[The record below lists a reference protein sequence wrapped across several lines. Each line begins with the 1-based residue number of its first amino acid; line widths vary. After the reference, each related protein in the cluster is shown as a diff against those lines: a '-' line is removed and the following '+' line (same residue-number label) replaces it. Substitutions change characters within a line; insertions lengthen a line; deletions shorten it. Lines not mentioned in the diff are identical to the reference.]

1 MNCDNRRIVEFGA
14 TTAPQN
20 AAKTLLNRYDVERA
34 SIAWHVTEFASR
46 RVSCINYLHRVT
58 RVYTR
63 VVEKKQAWDHASYCS
78 VEWTRSKKS
87 KSVLES
93 EKKSSILTCLCRIS
107 EHYSRPSNQSTKA
120 RNDVS
125 GRSLSS
131 ATPSEY
137 PCPECGISTLLLSHR
152 APFSYKVRPRNIF
165 FYYTFLIEIVAPPKN
180 GNKLSLA

>member
-1 MNCDNRRIVEFGA
+1 MNCDNRRMVEFGA

-20 AAKTLLNRYDVERA
+20 AAKTLLNRYVERA

-46 RVSCINYLHRVT
+46 RVSCINYLTVWRVCT
-58 RVYTR
+58 QELWKKKKTGLRSRELLFRGVNAIKKTQRVFSNRWRKVRYSH
-63 VVEKKQAWDHASYCS
+63 VFVESANN
-78 VEWTRSKKS
+78 
-87 KSVLES
+87 
-93 EKKSSILTCLCRIS
+93 
-107 EHYSRPSNQSTKA
+107 YSRPSNESTKA
-120 RNDVS
+120 RNDVN

-165 FYYTFLIEIVAPPKN
+165 FYYTLFFI
-180 GNKLSLA
+180 

>member
-1 MNCDNRRIVEFGA
+1 MNCDNRRMVEFGA

-20 AAKTLLNRYDVERA
+20 AAKTLLNRYVERA

-46 RVSCINYLHRVT
+46 RVSCINYLTVWRVCT
-58 RVYTR
+58 Q
-63 VVEKKQAWDHASYCS
+63 ELWKKKKQAWDHASYCS
-78 VEWTRSKKS
+78 VEWTRSKKLKECS
-87 KSVLES
+87 RIGE
-93 EKKSSILTCLCRIS
+93 EKFDTHMSLSNQRNN
-107 EHYSRPSNQSTKA
+107 YSRPSNESTKA
-120 RNDVS
+120 RNDVN

-165 FYYTFLIEIVAPPKN
+165 FYYTLFFI
-180 GNKLSLA
+180 

>member
-1 MNCDNRRIVEFGA
+1 MNCDNRRIWRDYCATKRGKDVVEPLWCRTCFDRVTRYRIRIA
-14 TTAPQN
+14 TGFVH
-20 AAKTLLNRYDVERA
+20 KLLN
-34 SIAWHVTEFASR
+34 
-46 RVSCINYLHRVT
+46 RVT
-58 RVYTR
+58 RVYTT

-78 VEWTRSKKS
+78 AEWTRSKNS

-107 EHYSRPSNQSTKA
+107 EHYSRPSNESTKA

-165 FYYTFLIEIVAPPKN
+165 FYYTFFIEIVAPPKN